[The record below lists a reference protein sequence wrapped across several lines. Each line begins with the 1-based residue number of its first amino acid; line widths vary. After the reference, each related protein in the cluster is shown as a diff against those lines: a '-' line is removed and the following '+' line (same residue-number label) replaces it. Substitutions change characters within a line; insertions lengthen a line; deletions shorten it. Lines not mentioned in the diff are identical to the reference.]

1 MYLLGLQL
9 LLPSGLGSVLAGASG
24 LAAGLAYRL
33 NLLGLKRFRVGAVG
47 AVGGWVDPPRART
60 VTRALG
66 WLGATNSWGSSG
78 TEWATPC
85 IGCRGETDV

>member
-33 NLLGLKRFRVGAVG
+33 NVLGLKRFRVGAVG
-47 AVGGWVDPPRART
+47 ALGGRVRPAWAPT
-60 VTRALG
+60 VTLVPG
-66 WLGATNSWGSSG
+66 GLGATPRGARAIQSG
-78 TEWATPC
+78 
-85 IGCRGETDV
+85 